1 MAKAELYD
9 RYPISSVLIYNSTT
23 IIHFLI
29 GGLIIGYSKT
39 IFNDIGSYLG
49 LLYIALSMI
58 QMYILMPFQV
68 CKNCVYYKIE
78 NSLCISGLNV
88 VSKTLVKPSP
98 AQNLSKR
105 AQGLLCP
112 NNLYIASLVFPIL
125 CAVPLLINKFSTT
138 LLLLELFLF
147 TFLIIRFFYIIPQLA
162 CVHCRSKFVCPQA
175 GQMGVRNK

>member
-23 IIHFLI
+23 IFHFLV
-29 GGLIIGYSKT
+29 GGVILANFQTVFGKSGI
-39 IFNDIGSYLG
+39 YLG
-49 LLYIALSMI
+49 VLYFILSMI
-58 QMYILMPFQV
+58 QMYVIMPFQV

-88 VSKTLVKPSP
+88 VSKKLFKAPP
-98 AQNLSKR
+98 AQNLSQR

-125 CAVPLLINKFSTT
+125 CGAALLIYKFNIT
-138 LLLLELFLF
+138 LMLLELFLF
-147 TFLIIRFFYIIPQLA
+147 VFLIIRFFYIIPQLA

-175 GQMGVRNK
+175 GQMGVRDK